1 MTEEMKA
8 RGMDD
13 SQIKDALN
21 LARRAKHETTA
32 EFVRDMAMWGF
43 NYYDHMLLWEA
54 MVSIIEAEER
64 GDLELYPADGDCI
77 NGCSR
82 CGGLGW
88 EFPAVYDEV
97 KE

>member
-1 MTEEMKA
+1 MRKY
-8 RGMDD
+8 GMDE
-13 SQIKDALN
+13 SQIQDTLRLVK
-21 LARRAKHETTA
+21 RASHDVPAYFVA
-32 EFVRDMAMWGF
+32 EMAMWGF

-64 GDLELYPADGDCI
+64 GDLEFYPADGDCI